1 MKFYV
6 YTSSVICS
14 YFCALCVTIS
24 LDIGVVHQYVASHHG
39 DANSL
44 VVCFSTE
51 YLVGNSSHSLHGG
64 AGKVAL
70 AKKLIPD
77 LN

>member
-1 MKFYV
+1 MRLF
-6 YTSSVICS
+6 
-14 YFCALCVTIS
+14 LCIMSVTIS

-51 YLVGNSSHSLHGG
+51 YLVGNSSHSIRGG
-64 AGKVAL
+64 ASKVAL
-70 AKKLIPD
+70 AKKLISD